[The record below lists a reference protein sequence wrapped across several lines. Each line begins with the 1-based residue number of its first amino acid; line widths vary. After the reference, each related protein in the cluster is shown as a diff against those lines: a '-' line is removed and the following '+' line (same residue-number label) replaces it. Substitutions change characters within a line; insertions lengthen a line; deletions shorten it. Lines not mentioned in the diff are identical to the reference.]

1 MIPMRNRSLSILL
14 VIQVLIGICCVS
26 CSYQSSRKADGLT
39 GYDSRNRINP
49 VKFDLGDI
57 KERGTLKVIL
67 ENTSTGYF
75 LYKGR
80 PMGLQ
85 YELCRRFCDEMG
97 LNLEVVIE
105 NDLEKS
111 FQLLQEGRGDVIAHS
126 LSITKE
132 RRQEVAFTNP
142 YYEIRQ
148 MLVQRKPENWRTMR
162 THEIDNEMIRSPSEL
177 IGEEI
182 YVKKGSSYV
191 RRLRNLS
198 EEIGG
203 DIIIIEE
210 FGEVLTEELIHM
222 VSRKEINL
230 TVADEDI
237 ANINATYYQNI
248 DVDTPLSLPTQ
259 VAWAIRKNAPELLNA
274 LNDWILS
281 MKRKPDYNVL
291 YRRYFKDPKGFIT
304 RIQSDFS
311 SLGGQKISPYDELIR
326 KYANNINWDWRLLA
340 ALIHQES
347 NFNPLA
353 ESWMGAKGLMQ
364 LIPQTA
370 QSYGANDIFNPEDN
384 IMAGSSYLKWLDNYW
399 EKYVQDSTERKKFV
413 MASFNAGQGHVMD
426 AVRLTEKYGG
436 NPQKWEQNVAY
447 YLLQKSKPKFFKDPV
462 VNSGYCRGSEP
473 VEYIEDIFLQYDIYK
488 QFIDS

>member
-1 MIPMRNRSLSILL
+1 MRIIPFLL
-14 VIQVLIGICCVS
+14 LFFCLIHLG
-26 CSYQSSRKADGLT
+26 CSNQSSRKADT
-39 GYDSRNRINP
+39 RSNP
-49 VKFDLGDI
+49 DYREQIDPVEFDLEDI
-57 KERGTLKVIL
+57 KKRGSLRVIL

-85 YELCRRFCDEMG
+85 YELSRRFCEEMG
-97 LNLEVVIE
+97 LTLEVIIE

-111 FQLLQEGRGDVIAHS
+111 FQMLQEGLGDVIAHS

-132 RRQEVAFTNP
+132 RRAEVAFTKP

-148 MLVQRKPENWRTMR
+148 MLVQRKPDEWRSMK
-162 THEIDNEMIRSPSEL
+162 THEIENELIRSPSEL
-177 IGEEI
+177 IGKEI

-210 FGEVLTEELIHM
+210 FGDVLTEELIHM
-222 VSRKEINL
+222 VSNNEVKL

-248 DVDTPLSLPTQ
+248 DVNTPLSLPTQ
-259 VAWAIRKNAPELLNA
+259 VAWAIRKNAPELMSA
-274 LNDWILS
+274 LNKWITS
-281 MKRKPDYNVL
+281 VKRKPDYNVL
-291 YRRYFKDPKGFIT
+291 YRKYFKDPKGFIT
-304 RIQSDFS
+304 RLQSDFS
-311 SLGGQKISPYDELIR
+311 SLGGQKISPYDDLIK
-326 KYANNINWDWRLLA
+326 KYAEKINWDWRLIA
-340 ALIHQES
+340 AMIHQES
-347 NFNPLA
+347 NFNPRA

-370 QSYGANDIFNPEDN
+370 QSYGASDIFNPEEN
-384 IMAGSSYLKWLDNYW
+384 IMAGSKYLQWLDNYW

-436 NPQKWEQNVAY
+436 NPNKWEGNVAY

-473 VEYIEDIFLQYDIYK
+473 VNYIEDIFLQYDIYK